1 MMRTFKSRLKHTI
14 LFEVVAL
21 FLILPLGS
29 VIFHI
34 DPWDFGHVAVFATA
48 FAMIWNYFYNVCFDH
63 FMMLAFSNLEKTIL
77 IRIGHSIL
85 FELGLLVVLAP
96 MIAWYLGIS
105 LLAAVFMDV
114 AFSVFYIVY
123 AFFFNW
129 CYDTLSTTKKGQN

>member
-1 MMRTFKSRLKHTI
+1 
-14 LFEVVAL
+14 
-21 FLILPLGS
+21 
-29 VIFHI
+29 
-34 DPWDFGHVAVFATA
+34 VAVFATA